1 MTIVRS
7 AAYKNQQWYWRN
19 HDAVDMTGDA
29 PLGHSASA
37 AASMSKVA
45 SAAPDLTGDAPL
57 LHAKEMEAMPK
68 AGRERIRLD
77 QGWRFS
83 LGNAADVSKDFGY
96 GAMARERP
104 FSKQGQFSKV
114 TSEEFDDT
122 SWRLVDLPHDWA
134 VELPFDSTKPLPE
147 QCGRPMGPEFPDTSI
162 GWYRKSFNGHYLTR
176 HLSGYAPLR
185 VGVTD
190 WMNYPGKDKDGKNSP
205 GSNLIVVRCDVTI
218 GAGWFYEGA
227 GIYRHVWLS
236 KQPPLHLVED
246 GSFAQTKQ
254 VNGATE
260 LKLLAR
266 SPMIAIRHGRRTSSG
281 RRSTPKAK

>member
-1 MTIVRS
+1 
-7 AAYKNQQWYWRN
+7 
-19 HDAVDMTGDA
+19 
-29 PLGHSASA
+29 
-37 AASMSKVA
+37 MSKVA

-68 AGRERIRLD
+68 AGRERIRPD

-134 VELPFDSTKPLPE
+134 VELPFNSTKPLPE
-147 QCGRPMGPEFPDTSI
+147 QGGRPMGREFPDTSI
-162 GWYRKSFNGHYLTR
+162 GWYRKSFTLAAEDAQRLEFDGVMSSADIFINGHCLTR
-176 HLSGYAPLR
+176 HLSGYTPLR

-266 SPMIAIRHGRRTSSG
+266 SPMTAIRHGRRTSSG